1 MLMKYILLKQ
11 LEPILTEKSNML
23 RTEPRGTEKRYY
35 VFRVRQDANKQEL
48 MKAVAKIF
56 NVHPLDCKIINVK
69 PKKKNRRMSRR
80 GYTRSYKKA
89 IIVLDGKE
97 SIDIVK

>member
-1 MLMKYILLKQ
+1 MEARDVIIR
-11 LEPILTEKSNML
+11 PILTEKSNIL
-23 RTEPRGTEKRYY
+23 RTEPKGTEKRYY
-35 VFRVRQDANKQEL
+35 VFKVRQDANKSEL
-48 MKAVAKIF
+48 MKAVEKIF

-69 PKKKNRRMSRR
+69 PKKKNRRMSKR

-97 SIDIVK
+97 KIDIVK

>member
-1 MLMKYILLKQ
+1 MLELRVKKY
-11 LEPILTEKSNML
+11 EHVFTFNWAY
-23 RTEPRGTEKRYY
+23 TYRGTEKRYY
-35 VFRVRQDANKQEL
+35 VFKVRQDANKTEL
-48 MKAVAKIF
+48 MKAVEKIF

>member
-1 MLMKYILLKQ
+1 MEKNMYSLII
-11 LEPILTEKSNML
+11 EPILTEKSNML
-23 RTEPRGTEKRYY
+23 RTAPRGTDKRYY
-35 VFRVRQDANKQEL
+35 VFRVRQDANKVEIK
-48 MKAVAKIF
+48 KAINKIF
-56 NVHPLDCKIINVK
+56 NVHPIDCKIINVK

-97 SIDIVK
+97 KIDILK

>member
-1 MLMKYILLKQ
+1 
-11 LEPILTEKSNML
+11 
-23 RTEPRGTEKRYY
+23 
-35 VFRVRQDANKQEL
+35 
-48 MKAVAKIF
+48 MKAVEKIF

-69 PKKKNRRMSRR
+69 PKKKNRRMSKR

-97 SIDIVK
+97 KIDIVK